1 MTTTLPTDV
10 VTDPHGL
17 LGSGEELATEP
28 ELARVLRVSRA
39 VLRELLHGPLYN
51 RVRFVR
57 YTKAPWRFCVS
68 DARTAIEPHRP
79 AIELRRRKADEQ
91 EAAERAAAAA
101 RRAAGAATPRSAA
114 PRKPDP
120 QPTAMK
126 PAATPKHET
135 PRPSSRQV
143 PEVFVRRAP
152 RA

>member
-17 LGSGEELATEP
+17 LASAEELATEP
-28 ELARVLRVSRA
+28 ELARMLGVSRA

-79 AIELRRRKADEQ
+79 AIEQRRRKADEQ
-91 EAAERAAAAA
+91 EAAEQAAAAA
-101 RRAAGAATPRSAA
+101 RRAASAATPRPAA
-114 PRKPDP
+114 PRKPEP
-120 QPTAMK
+120 PPTAMR
-126 PAATPKHET
+126 PAATLKRET
-135 PRPSSRQV
+135 SRPSSRQA
-143 PEVFVRRAP
+143 PEVFVRRTP